1 MADHT
6 EQAPGKLGDRLRASL
21 SGHHPLFDVEDI
33 RAALAA
39 DREEPFD
46 PAHAVPVGDALVV
59 LAREGFSVARSRID
73 ALAPD
78 AREQLIRLYF
88 QLLARAREVRTVLH

>member
-1 MADHT
+1 MADRT
-6 EQAPGKLGDRLRASL
+6 VEAPGKLGDRLRGSL

-39 DREEPFD
+39 DRNAPLD
-46 PAHAVPVGDALVV
+46 PAHAGPVGDALVV
-59 LAREGFSVARSRID
+59 LARDGFSVARTRVD